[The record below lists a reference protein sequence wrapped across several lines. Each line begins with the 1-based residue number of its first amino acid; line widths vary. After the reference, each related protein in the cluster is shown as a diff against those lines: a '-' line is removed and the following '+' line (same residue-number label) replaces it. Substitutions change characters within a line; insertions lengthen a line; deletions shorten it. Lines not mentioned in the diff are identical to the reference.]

1 MEKSVKNSN
10 KILGKLQSYNLSSP
24 KSSKLNIEAI
34 EEYSNDDKT
43 IDSIY
48 ASSTSSPMS
57 TRALPFSNKLNKL
70 SSPLSTFKGF
80 FTETDSEPSETPSK
94 LSKIISLKPNKHEN
108 CITTEAYELQT
119 DIETPQLVWCAY
131 CKAERTTEIEYL
143 NNSTTF
149 LSSVGIF
156 LMGGVLGCFLVPY
169 AINSCKT
176 PKVLC
181 SKCKHRLN

>member
-1 MEKSVKNSN
+1 MEKSVKNLN
-10 KILGKLQSYNLSSP
+10 KTPAKLQSYKPSSL

-43 IDSIY
+43 IDSVY

-57 TRALPFSNKLNKL
+57 TRALPFSNKLSKL
-70 SSPLSTFKGF
+70 ASPLSTFKRF
-80 FTETDSEPSETPSK
+80 FTETDSEPTETSSK
-94 LSKIISLKPNKHEN
+94 LLKITSLKPNNHEN
-108 CITTEAYELQT
+108 CIVTEAYELQT
-119 DIETPQLVWCAY
+119 DIETPQLAWCAY

-143 NNSTTF
+143 NNSTTL

-176 PKVLC
+176 AKILC